1 MLQKYDSPLNYT
13 DIILF
18 FYDTIKDFFH
28 FINSNRLFLLKYC
41 YICKK
46 SINLRYEIENGS

>member
-18 FYDTIKDFFH
+18 FYDTIKDVFH
-28 FINSNRLFLLKYC
+28 FINSNLLFLLKYC

-46 SINLRYEIENGS
+46 SIKLRYEIENGS